1 MQTRDTNHNYKN
13 DLDKVCFQHD
23 MAYGKCKD
31 LTKRA
36 QSDKV
41 LRGKAFKIAGNP
53 KYDGDQRRL
62 ASIIFVF
69 FDKKSRGSDV
79 SMLANKA
86 AIKSMPKQQLEDEL
100 DKPFVRKFKRRRCIY
115 NLKTIF
121 RVLICN

>member
-1 MQTRDTNHNYKN
+1 
-13 DLDKVCFQHD
+13 

-36 QSDKV
+36 ESDKV
-41 LRGKAFKIAGNP
+41 LRGKDFKIASNSE
-53 KYDGDQRRL
+53 YDGDQKRL

-69 FDKKSRGSDV
+69 FDEKSRGSDV
-79 SMLANKA
+79 SMLTNKA

-100 DKPFVRKFKRRRCIY
+100 HKSIVRTFKRRRGIH

-121 RVLICN
+121 GVLICS